1 MKLVYLCCIL
11 ALGASADALKCWQN
25 GFGGDFSKAGSM
37 DCPAPGAAGT
47 QCTDAKPCNTCVYY
61 KNDASGTPTATW
73 VCVGTA
79 YAETMKT
86 TTGNTDVCACTTA
99 DCNKEL
105 GCGAAAPAADCEAG
119 KTFNTATGKAPC
131 AACNACTANGVKT
144 ACLANA
150 DTVCKAAPVAADCE
164 AGKTFNTATGKAPC
178 AACNACTANGVK
190 TACLANADTVC
201 KAAEGTSGANTH
213 APVVVCAAAAVL
225 AVVLV

>member
-1 MKLVYLCCIL
+1 MKLYLCCIL

-25 GFGGDFSKAGSM
+25 GFEGDFGKAGSM
-37 DCPAPGAAGT
+37 DCPAPGAANT

-61 KNDASGTPTATW
+61 KTDASGNPMATW

-86 TTGNTDVCACTTA
+86 TAGNTDVCACTTA

-105 GCGAAAPAADCEAG
+105 GCGAATPAADCEAG

-131 AACNACTANGVKT
+131 TACNVCTANGVKT

-150 DTVCKAAPVAADCE
+150 DTVCKAAPVD
-164 AGKTFNTATGKAPC
+164 TAQ
-178 AACNACTANGVK
+178 AACNAAVPAVIQAITPCIENAGEDIAKGSACAVTHLCPNLIFDGQKSGKCTVAQL
-190 TACLANADTVC
+190 LAYPN
-201 KAAEGTSGANTH
+201 
-213 APVVVCAAAAVL
+213 P
-225 AVVLV
+225 